1 MSYFDLNLDL
11 TEEDEAVREA
21 ARTFA
26 RNVAR
31 PIGIAVDRMT
41 AAEAVADGSPVW
53 EFLREGYR
61 LGYHKALFPEAV
73 GGLGLTPLQG
83 HLVMEELFWGSLGLG
98 AILLL
103 STWPFMKVLQTGDG
117 ELIDE
122 FVVPFCACSDASIRG
137 CWGIIEPDHG
147 SDHIGKGE
155 DFYTDPRI
163 KGQVRARLDGDAW
176 VINGEKAAWVSA
188 APLATVAMLNVHV
201 DGRMGLAGGGTC
213 MVPLDLPG
221 VSKGRPLE
229 KVGQRDL
236 PQGSLVFEDVRI
248 PRRYMFC
255 GPDGYADWVVHNLG
269 FGNTAM
275 SVLALGLARAALEE
289 AYGYAKTRVQGG
301 KPLAE
306 QYAMKIRIHRMFT
319 KVEAI
324 RAMSRAVWNLTLNV
338 DPPAAEYG
346 YAAKIF
352 CTEAARDVIEEAVQI
367 HGANGLTKE
376 YFIEKV
382 WRDSRAL
389 TIEDGVNDVLARL
402 GGEILNETFPRARM
416 KRLAKASG

>member
-11 TEEDEAVREA
+11 TAEDKALRDA
-21 ARTFA
+21 ARAFA
-26 RNVAR
+26 KDVAR

-41 AAEAVADGSPVW
+41 AAEAVAETSPVW

-61 LGYHKALFPEAV
+61 LGYHKALFPEAL

-83 HLVMEELFWGSLGLG
+83 HLIMEELFWGSLGLG
-98 AILLL
+98 GILLL
-103 STWPFMKVLQTGDG
+103 STWPFMKVLQTGDPK
-117 ELIDE
+117 LIKE
-122 FVVPFCACSDASIRG
+122 FVLPFCACSDASIRG
-137 CWGIIEPDHG
+137 CWGIMEPDHG
-147 SDHIGKGE
+147 SDHIGQGE
-155 DFYTDPRI
+155 AFYTDPGI
-163 KGQVRARLDGDAW
+163 KGQVRARLDGDTW
-176 VINGEKAAWVSA
+176 VINGDKAAWVSA
-188 APLATVAMLNVHV
+188 APLATVAMLNVHI
-201 DGRMGLAGGGTC
+201 DGGMGLAGGGTC

-236 PQGSLVFEDVRI
+236 PQGSLIFDDVRI

-255 GPDGYADWVVHNLG
+255 GPDAYADWVANNLG
-269 FGNTAM
+269 FGNSAM
-275 SVLALGLARAALEE
+275 GVLALGLARAGFEE
-289 AYGYAKTRVQGG
+289 AYAYAKTRVQGG
-301 KPLAE
+301 KPLADH
-306 QYAMKIRIHRMFT
+306 YAMKIRIHRMFT

-324 RAMSRAVWNLTLNV
+324 RAMSRAVWNLTLNIY
-338 DPPAAEYG
+338 PPASEYG

-352 CTEAARDVIEEAVQI
+352 CTEAAREVIEEAVQI

-376 YFIEKV
+376 YFIEKI

-402 GGEILNETFPRARM
+402 GGELLNETFPRASVNRVT
-416 KRLAKASG
+416 